1 MGLKLSR
8 KIRKI
13 KNKILHKIK
22 DMNLPTYYFFRF
34 IGALFKFIYYIN
46 KKKQNTHFSNKI
58 DEINKFEYKI
68 TSQNNEDGIIEHI
81 FKKINLEKINF
92 VEIGFDYYENNS
104 INFFKNVNKGVLID
118 SSEEKVKILNFL
130 VKLIYR
136 NNKITVL
143 KNFVTKSN
151 INQIISEKF
160 DNSDDI
166 DFLSLDLD
174 GIDYYVLEE
183 LKVRPKFLCLEY
195 NFWYGNSVKCS
206 VPYSES
212 FRWQM
217 GSTYS
222 GASIAAISELAKNK
236 GYSLIALESASVN
249 AFFVRDDLKKNF
261 KTLDYR
267 TSFSYPL
274 KYNLKE
280 IEKAQRDLLKKKLN
294 YF

>member
-1 MGLKLSR
+1 M
-8 KIRKI
+8 
-13 KNKILHKIK
+13 
-22 DMNLPTYYFFRF
+22 
-34 IGALFKFIYYIN
+34 
-46 KKKQNTHFSNKI
+46 
-58 DEINKFEYKI
+58 
-68 TSQNNEDGIIEHI
+68 
-81 FKKINLEKINF
+81 
-92 VEIGFDYYENNS
+92 
-104 INFFKNVNKGVLID
+104 LID

-206 VPYSES
+206 VPYSRRK
-212 FRWQM
+212 F
-217 GSTYS
+217 
-222 GASIAAISELAKNK
+222 
-236 GYSLIALESASVN
+236 
-249 AFFVRDDLKKNF
+249 
-261 KTLDYR
+261 
-267 TSFSYPL
+267 
-274 KYNLKE
+274 
-280 IEKAQRDLLKKKLN
+280 
-294 YF
+294 